1 MAAIARTLDVEFDA
15 FVATPTIERPGRTMS
30 TIGTSAATEPDSTSS
45 AAPTVF
51 VVNDDASLLEA
62 LGRLIRSI
70 GWEARTFGSALDFL
84 ARPVLPTPSCLVLD
98 VAMSEI
104 DGLELQER
112 MAVACPETPVV
123 FVTGVADVATS
134 VRAMKRGAV
143 DFLVRPFREEALVNA
158 IALALK
164 RSRAARQRRL
174 QTEELRDCYASLSS
188 REREVMAL
196 VVGGRLN
203 KQVAAD
209 LGISEI
215 TVKAHRGSL
224 MRKMKADSLPDLV
237 TMAVVLG
244 LSIPSSG
251 RSSEVQRHTACV
263 RSLARPRLRWQ
274 QLPMPSAW
282 AYEGIADT
290 KV

>member
-1 MAAIARTLDVEFDA
+1 MATFQA
-15 FVATPTIERPGRTMS
+15 S
-30 TIGTSAATEPDSTSS
+30 EPHSPSS

-51 VVNDDASLLEA
+51 VVNDDASLVEA
-62 LGRLIRSI
+62 IGRLIVSV
-70 GWEARTFGSALDFL
+70 GWEVRGFRSALDFL
-84 ARPVLPTPSCLVLD
+84 AQAVLPTPSCLVLD
-98 VAMSEI
+98 VAMSEV

-123 FVTGVADVATS
+123 FAVTGDVDVATG
-134 VRAMKRGAV
+134 VQAMKRGAV
-143 DFLVRPFREEALVNA
+143 DFLVRPFRDEALVNA

-164 RSRAARQRRL
+164 RSRAARRRRL
-174 QTEELRDCYASLSS
+174 QTEELRDCYASLSA

-215 TVKAHRGSL
+215 TVKVHRGSL

-274 QLPMPSAW
+274 QVPTPPRS

>member
-1 MAAIARTLDVEFDA
+1 MATACTVPAEQNA
-15 FVATPTIERPGRTMS
+15 FVAAPTIERPSRTIS
-30 TIGTSAATEPDSTSS
+30 WIGARAAPESHATSS
-45 AAPTVF
+45 ASPTVL
-51 VVNDDASLLEA
+51 VLNDDDALLESLA
-62 LGRLIRSI
+62 QLIRSI
-70 GWEARTFGSALDFL
+70 GWEVRTFRSALDFL
-84 ARPVLPTPSCLVLD
+84 ARPALPTPSCLVLD

-112 MAVACPETPVV
+112 MAVDRPETPIV
-123 FVTGVADVATS
+123 FVTGVADVATG
-134 VRAMKRGAV
+134 VQAMKAGAV
-143 DFLVRPFREEALVNA
+143 DFLIRPFRDDALVNA

-174 QTEELRDCYASLSS
+174 QTEELRDRYASLSS

-203 KQVAAD
+203 KQVGAD
-209 LGISEI
+209 LDISEV

-224 MRKMKADSLPDLV
+224 MRKMNADSLPDLV

-263 RSLARPRLRWQ
+263 RSLERPRLRWQ
-274 QLPMPSAW
+274 RLLTPGTL

-290 KV
+290 YV